1 MQETFAQSLGEYG
14 GIASVASGIQ
24 QLAYSVSASLHDV
37 STRTWIIVAIIIVG
51 LVLARRR

>member
-1 MQETFAQSLGEYG
+1 
-14 GIASVASGIQ
+14 
-24 QLAYSVSASLHDV
+24 V